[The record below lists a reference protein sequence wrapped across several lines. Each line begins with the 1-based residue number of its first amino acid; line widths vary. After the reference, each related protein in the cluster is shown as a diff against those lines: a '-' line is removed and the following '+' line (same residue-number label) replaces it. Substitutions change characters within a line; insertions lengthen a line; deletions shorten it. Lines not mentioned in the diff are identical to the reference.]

1 MEENYSWIYLLIF
14 LIIPLARILPRVLK
28 RAGLKQNISTRPES
42 PRRNFFQESS
52 PDNFQESSPDNFQES
67 SPDNFRESSPDNF
80 RESSPD
86 NFRESPRKE
95 EFSTKNWSKEKIV
108 LGLLMTNISKFE
120 ELQKR
125 ANLSTNNLDTIL
137 QDLEKKRFMMPVEKS
152 GPFGKSIQLKI
163 TEKGAAEF
171 RRL

>member
-42 PRRNFFQESS
+42 PRENFFQESS
-52 PDNFQESSPDNFQES
+52 PDRFQESSPDRFQESSPDNFE
-67 SPDNFRESSPDNF
+67 
-80 RESSPD
+80 
-86 NFRESPRKE
+86 ESPRKE

-152 GPFGKSIQLKI
+152 GPFGKSIQLRI

-171 RRL
+171 RRM

>member
-67 SPDNFRESSPDNF
+67 SPDNFRES
-80 RESSPD
+80 
-86 NFRESPRKE
+86 PRKE

-152 GPFGKSIQLKI
+152 SPFGKSIQLKI